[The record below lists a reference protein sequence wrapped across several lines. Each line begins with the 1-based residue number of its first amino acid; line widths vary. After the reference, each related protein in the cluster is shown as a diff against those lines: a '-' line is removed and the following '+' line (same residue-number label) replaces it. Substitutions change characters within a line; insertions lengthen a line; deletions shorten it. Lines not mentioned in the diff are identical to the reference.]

1 LWPKLLQYSRKSAT
15 LHVSITEP
23 QNEEACN
30 ITGAFFVA
38 LLWLLLFLV
47 YNGSAYA
54 EGVYIVCMH
63 PSGMLVYY
71 SK

>member
-1 LWPKLLQYSRKSAT
+1 
-15 LHVSITEP
+15 VSITEP